1 MRHPPVDSVTT
12 QEQAEF
18 RLLATLLKWA
28 LGIGLASAVG
38 LGVWIKGLNDAA
50 AEVPA
55 LRIEVGTLRKEV
67 RDFQEAMADLVL
79 LQCAQPG
86 LTPVEQRICAK
97 YEPRMPR

>member
-1 MRHPPVDSVTT
+1 M
-12 QEQAEF
+12 A
-18 RLLATLLKWA
+18 RLVKWV

-38 LGVWIKGLNDAA
+38 FGIWLKGLNDAA

-86 LTPVEQRICAK
+86 LSNVERRICAK